1 MATPRAFWVGGLLL
15 VGLSTACASN
25 NNRGRALYADGR
37 FIEAAEL
44 FEHSEPQLV
53 ELEPRERVR
62 YGLYRGMTLLRLGD
76 LDRAARWLH
85 YAQSAATKSPD
96 ALDGNERRTLTLAW
110 QQLDVAR
117 SREPRTPDPL
127 RDAIAHSTSP
137 SQPTAPD
144 VAPSDEPANPTG
156 KTQGLAPPTSPNP

>member
-1 MATPRAFWVGGLLL
+1 MAMPRAFWVGGLVL

-25 NNRGRALYADGR
+25 TDRGRALYADGR

-44 FEHSEPQLV
+44 FEHSEPQLA

-85 YAQSAATKSPD
+85 YAQTTAAKSPE
-96 ALDGNERRTLTLAW
+96 ALDANERQALSVAW

-117 SREPRTPDPL
+117 THEPRTPDPL
-127 RDAIAHSTSP
+127 LDAVAHSSAP
-137 SQPTAPD
+137 SQPMAPD
-144 VAPSDEPANPTG
+144 VAPTDEPANPTG
-156 KTQGLAPPTSPNP
+156 KTPVLGAPTPPNP